1 MSSRF
6 GPESSIAQVLSWIA
20 ALVMANV
27 VGLLI
32 SLPVVTFGVGL
43 GVMTLVS
50 LRLIASESTAIA
62 PAVAQV
68 VRKAALPAIL
78 LALIDGLLFSLLLWE
93 WSVTTHLASH
103 SMALIVR
110 ALIVFVV
117 LIAAFTHVWVWPMFA
132 HRLAYRGRVSVKD
145 LPRLASAALLASAA
159 KLHRT
164 LLALL
169 VVAGPLVLAS
179 ISLPWAIRLL
189 FWFVVFGIAFAQY
202 VCVLATYP
210 VLSTDQVDEASSES

>member
-1 MSSRF
+1 MSPRF
-6 GPESSIAQVLSWIA
+6 GPDSPIAQVLSWIA
-20 ALVMANV
+20 ALVVANV

-32 SLPVVTFGVGL
+32 SLPVVTFGLGL

-50 LRLIASESTAIA
+50 LRLIASESTAIT

-78 LALIDGLLFSLLLWE
+78 LTLLEGFLFSLLLWE

-103 SMALIVR
+103 SMVLIAR
-110 ALIVFVV
+110 TLIVFVV
-117 LIAAFTHVWVWPMFA
+117 LIATFTHVWVWPMFA
-132 HRLAYRGRVSVKD
+132 HRLTCKGRVSVKD
-145 LPRLASAALLASAA
+145 LPRLASVALLASVM

>member
-6 GPESSIAQVLSWIA
+6 GPDSSIAQVLSWIA

-78 LALIDGLLFSLLLWE
+78 LALVEGLLFSLLLWE

-103 SMALIVR
+103 SMVLIVR
-110 ALIVFVV
+110 TLLVFVV
-117 LIAAFTHVWVWPMFA
+117 LIAAFTHVWVLPMFA
-132 HRLAYRGRVSVKD
+132 HRLAYKGRVNVKD
-145 LPRLASAALLASAA
+145 LPRLASVALLASVM

-210 VLSTDQVDEASSES
+210 VLSTDQVDEASTES

>member
-6 GPESSIAQVLSWIA
+6 GPDSSIAQVLSWIA

-78 LALIDGLLFSLLLWE
+78 ALIEGLLFSLLLWE

>member
-1 MSSRF
+1 
-6 GPESSIAQVLSWIA
+6 AQVLSWIA

-78 LALIDGLLFSLLLWE
+78 LALIEGLLFS
-93 WSVTTHLASH
+93 
-103 SMALIVR
+103 
-110 ALIVFVV
+110 
-117 LIAAFTHVWVWPMFA
+117 
-132 HRLAYRGRVSVKD
+132 
-145 LPRLASAALLASAA
+145 
-159 KLHRT
+159 
-164 LLALL
+164 
-169 VVAGPLVLAS
+169 
-179 ISLPWAIRLL
+179 
-189 FWFVVFGIAFAQY
+189 
-202 VCVLATYP
+202 
-210 VLSTDQVDEASSES
+210 

>member
-6 GPESSIAQVLSWIA
+6 GPDSSIAQVLSWIA

-78 LALIDGLLFSLLLWE
+78 LALVEGLLFSLLLWE

-103 SMALIVR
+103 SMVLIVR
-110 ALIVFVV
+110 TLLVFVV
-117 LIAAFTHVWVWPMFA
+117 LIAAFTHVWVWSMFA
-132 HRLAYRGRVSVKD
+132 HRLAYKGRVNVKD
-145 LPRLASAALLASAA
+145 LPRLASVALLASVM

-210 VLSTDQVDEASSES
+210 VLSTDQDDEASTES